1 MGAQKIDED
10 ALLVLLT
17 RHAVGYAPEADRATQ
32 SLRVE
37 QLSPSSSTG
46 AAGAVVHLSDS
57 GAVGGTDAVSGVN
70 SSTV

>member
-46 AAGAVVHLSDS
+46 AAAAVV
-57 GAVGGTDAVSGVN
+57 
-70 SSTV
+70 

>member
-1 MGAQKIDED
+1 VGAQKIDED

-46 AAGAVVHLSDS
+46 AAGAVVQRQWYRWWYRYR
-57 GAVGGTDAVSGVN
+57 
-70 SSTV
+70 